1 MANVSKDLHL
11 FLFAFYLLNEESLGE
26 DIQEVAGEDLMGVE
40 GQFILSQYDDGN
52 T

>member
-1 MANVSKDLHL
+1 MENVSRDLQL
-11 FLFAFYLLNEESLGE
+11 FLFAFYLLNEESLSE
-26 DIQEVAGEDLMGVE
+26 NIQEIAREDLMGVE